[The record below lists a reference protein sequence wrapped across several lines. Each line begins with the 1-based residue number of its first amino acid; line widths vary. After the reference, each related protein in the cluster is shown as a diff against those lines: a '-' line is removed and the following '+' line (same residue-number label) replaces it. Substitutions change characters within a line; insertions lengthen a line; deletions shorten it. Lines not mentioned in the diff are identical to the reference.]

1 MLVAEPGMTC
11 MGIVTARLMEGTKRR
26 AQKWLRKCGQ
36 RRTTNGGLCML
47 DELLH
52 IVVLY

>member
-11 MGIVTARLMEGTKRR
+11 VGIVAARLMEGTERGAQKQLRKRR
-26 AQKWLRKCGQ
+26 QK
-36 RRTTNGGLCML
+36 RTTNGGLCML